1 MSSSDSEEDTVM
13 LYYMWKKKC
22 YRKRN
27 VWVRELFL
35 NRNDNGEYWKLHKY
49 FTAGSY
55 DCFNKLCEYVK
66 PLFLAGHTN
75 YRKTIS
81 FEERLA
87 VTLRN
92 W

>member
-22 YRKRN
+22 YQKRN

-35 NRNDNGEYWKLHKY
+35 NRNDHEHC
-49 FTAGSY
+49 S
-55 DCFNKLCEYVK
+55 NKLCEYVK
-66 PLFLAGHTN
+66 PLFHAGHTN

-81 FEERLA
+81 FEERLT
-87 VTLRN
+87 VTLR
-92 W
+92 